1 MLTSQSIQEVAVV
14 LSSTN
19 GDQVGLCQGSNNPH
33 FNVITL
39 LTIYLAA
46 IYRQGEEHSS
56 MEAELLRTLE

>member
-1 MLTSQSIQEVAVV
+1 M

-46 IYRQGEEHSS
+46 IYSQGEEQSYCAHSNDFKKPLS
-56 MEAELLRTLE
+56 ILYLIHTKP